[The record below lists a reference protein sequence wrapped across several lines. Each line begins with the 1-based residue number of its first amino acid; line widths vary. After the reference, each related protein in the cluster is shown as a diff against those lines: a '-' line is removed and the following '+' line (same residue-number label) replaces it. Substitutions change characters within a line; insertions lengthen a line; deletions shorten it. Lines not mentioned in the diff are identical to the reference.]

1 MATETEVSLYRER
14 FDLEELVKNTMWK
27 ELLIELVEGNKLDP
41 WDVDI
46 AVIADKYVQA
56 IRKMKVMDLHVP
68 ANIIFAASVLLR
80 MKSELLPVFEEVQEE
95 AAAEGEYPG
104 AIPEIIRPDA
114 SGMVFKFRVQPK
126 KKITLEE
133 LMDALEDAMKF
144 QERREEGAMLRIP
157 PVQIKITRE
166 DIDKRMMGVMN
177 LIKGM
182 VDQYDMVTFATLA
195 AGYTSADGV
204 LIGLFVPLLFLANT
218 DKIAIR
224 QDEFFE
230 EIFIKLKSE
239 EDGGKR

>member
-1 MATETEVSLYRER
+1 MATETEVSLYREK

-41 WDVDI
+41 WDIDI
-46 AVIADKYVQA
+46 AVISDKYVQA

-80 MKSELLPVFEEVQEE
+80 MKSELLPVFEDVQEE
-95 AAAEGEYPG
+95 AVVEVGDVG
-104 AIPEIIRPDA
+104 DIPEIIRPDA
-114 SGMVFKFRVQPK
+114 SGMVLKFRVQPK
-126 KKITLEE
+126 KRITLEE

-144 QERREEGAMLRIP
+144 QEKREEGARLSIP
-157 PVQIKITRE
+157 PVQIRITRE
-166 DIDKRMMGVMN
+166 DIDKRMTGVMN

-182 VDQYDMVTFATLA
+182 VDRYGMVTFATLA
-195 AGYTSADGV
+195 TGYTSADGI